1 MKIDLYDVTE
11 QDMDMLIIEE
21 FICNTSLRNLFY
33 DHEKVNLCH
42 NFLVSEA
49 YRSLS
54 DEDGESDITFILS
67 DGKTKVAILI
77 EDKIDAPTMKQQ
89 SERYITRA
97 KKGIKDGKYDKYFIF
112 LVCPKEY
119 WKEHEKDENAQY
131 EHTIFYEDIQRIY
144 AGKNDLRNNYK
155 YQV

>member
-21 FICNTSLRNLFY
+21 FICNESLRNLFY
-33 DHEKVNLCH
+33 DHEKVKLCH

-77 EDKIDAPTMKQQ
+77 EDKIDAIAMPNQRA
-89 SERYITRA
+89 RYDIRGH
-97 KKGIKDGKYDKYFIF
+97 KGI
-112 LVCPKEY
+112 
-119 WKEHEKDENAQY
+119 ENGQY
-131 EHTIFYEDIQRIY
+131 NSFYVFMFSRSCFC
-144 AGKNDLRNNYK
+144 L
-155 YQV
+155 